1 MSQTAFHQVH
11 QAVVSH
17 LQASPLLVG
26 VSITA
31 SRGRP
36 VSKDAAVAI
45 DVRLGVSRASA
56 ATYTHYEW
64 TTVVAIDC
72 MARTTAAQPA
82 HAAADGLL
90 AACYAAAQGFA
101 NTPAAQALAVL
112 EVGDEMTVD
121 VGFDSEDTSLAVL
134 TLLLPVKHETLQ
146 TTLEPRA

>member
-1 MSQTAFHQVH
+1 VTQTVFHQLH
-11 QAVVSH
+11 QAIASH
-17 LQASPLLVG
+17 LQASPLLAG
-26 VSITA
+26 VPITA
-31 SRGRP
+31 NRGRP

-56 ATYTHYEW
+56 TTYTHYEW

-121 VGFDSEDTSLAVL
+121 AGFDAEDTGLAVL

-146 TTLEPRA
+146 ITLEPRA

>member
-1 MSQTAFHQVH
+1 MTQTVFQRLTVAM
-11 QAVVSH
+11 ANH
-17 LQASPLLVG
+17 LQAHSLLAG
-26 VSITA
+26 VPVESNRT
-31 SRGRP
+31 RP
-36 VSKDAAVAI
+36 IAKEVPRAL
-45 DVRLGVSRASA
+45 DVRTGRSVNSAS
-56 ATYTHYEW
+56 TYSHYSW
-64 TTVVAIDC
+64 TTWIAIDC